1 MCGDFNAIFVLD
13 DKFSG
18 VPNLEDI
25 RCANT
30 FMKEWSFG
38 APFVGRK
45 FTWINGQVEPIWV
58 KLDRFLVNSVW
69 AIHFPKVIQNS
80 LPRLGSVMCLSDW
93 KWVITTPIQDH
104 SSMNYLGLLQR
115 DFKS

>member
-18 VPNLEDI
+18 VPNPDDI

-45 FTWINGQVEPIWV
+45 FTWTNGQVEPIWV
-58 KLDRFLVNSVW
+58 KLDHFLVNSVW
-69 AIHFPKVIQNS
+69 ATHFPKVIQNS
-80 LPRLGSVMCLSDW
+80 LPRLGSDYVPICLEVAIS
-93 KWVITTPIQDH
+93 IP
-104 SSMNYLGLLQR
+104 LLNPSNLNWHGPR
-115 DFKS
+115 LRTF